1 MPPHR
6 EIFSVTMSAISR
18 LFALRERALGRVGL
32 GHRGAAT
39 AGVVSLHQ
47 PIQSGGN
54 LLDAVFVEPDDAPPH
69 SAVVLCHGIGEVVD
83 QWFPVQCLLA
93 QHGTAS
99 LIFDY
104 SGYGHSPGEANWT
117 QWEDD
122 TVAAFETLKRL
133 VHPMPASILGFSM
146 GTGIAA
152 AVIRRISAHRLVLC
166 AACTS
171 FREGAHACGLPAFL
185 LPLGPPIWNAVETLA
200 DCPVPVLVV
209 QGEKDKLFP
218 VQMARDL
225 AALPLK
231 SRLITISN
239 LGHSEPFHKPT
250 ISYWGHIV
258 RFLAD

>member
-6 EIFSVTMSAISR
+6 EIFSFAMSAISR
-18 LFALRERALGRVGL
+18 VFAIRERTLGRVGK
-32 GHRGAAT
+32 GHRGGAAT
-39 AGVVSLHQ
+39 GVVALHQ
-47 PIQSGGN
+47 PVKVGGN
-54 LLDAVFVEPDDAPPH
+54 TLDAVFVEPDDAPPH
-69 SAVVLCHGIGEVVD
+69 SAVLLCHGIGEVVD

-104 SGYGHSPGEANWT
+104 SGYGHSPGKANWT

-122 TVAAFETLKRL
+122 TVAAFETLQRL
-133 VHPMPASILGFSM
+133 VSPMPTSILGFSM

-152 AVIRRISAHRLVLC
+152 AVIRRICAHRLVLC

-171 FREGAHACGLPAFL
+171 FREGAHSIGLPAFL
-185 LPLGPPIWNAVETLA
+185 LPLVPPIWNAIETLEGLS
-200 DCPVPVLVV
+200 VPVLVIH
-209 QGEKDKLFP
+209 GKKDKLFP

-225 AALPLK
+225 AAMPLK

-239 LGHSEPFHKPT
+239 LGHSEPFHKPH

-258 RFLAD
+258 SYLAE